1 MREERDGFDLAGRD
15 QPQTRSLSPPLFLC
29 RHGETT
35 LNAGGRLRGHSALE
49 DVNAAWGSVDNAP
62 GVEPWESVLDRAR
75 VALAEAGTRA
85 MDGPVVLVS
94 HDAINSALLA
104 FLEPTRWSEP
114 GAVPQPT
121 GCLNILQ
128 REGDT
133 WAVVVAGR
141 PPPLATRD
149 VVGT

>member
-1 MREERDGFDLAGRD
+1 LTWPDAISHRPDRFRPPSSFAVTGRPRSTPAGVSVV
-15 QPQTRSLSPPLFLC
+15 TRL
-29 RHGETT
+29 
-35 LNAGGRLRGHSALE
+35 LE